1 MLLLDSLFTV
11 MKIRELVQQDLRI
24 SYLTLAAKNQRRLLL
39 FKSKYDLEN
48 LNAFSELQTAVINA
62 RVLPEARELINLR
75 SIKQN
80 VCSSLLTTKI
90 RRHNST
96 KD

>member
-1 MLLLDSLFTV
+1 
-11 MKIRELVQQDLRI
+11 
-24 SYLTLAAKNQRRLLL
+24 LLL

-48 LNAFSELQTAVINA
+48 LNAFRELQTAVISA
-62 RVLPEARELINLR
+62 RVLPKARELINLR

-90 RRHNST
+90 RRHKSK

>member
-1 MLLLDSLFTV
+1 
-11 MKIRELVQQDLRI
+11 
-24 SYLTLAAKNQRRLLL
+24 LLL

-48 LNAFSELQTAVINA
+48 LNAFSELQTALINP
-62 RVLPEARELINLR
+62 RVLQEARELINLR

-90 RRHNST
+90 RRHNSK

>member
-1 MLLLDSLFTV
+1 
-11 MKIRELVQQDLRI
+11 
-24 SYLTLAAKNQRRLLL
+24 LLL
-39 FKSKYDLEN
+39 FKSKYALED

-62 RVLPEARELINLR
+62 RVVQEARQLINLR

-90 RRHNST
+90 RRQN
-96 KD
+96 

>member
-1 MLLLDSLFTV
+1 
-11 MKIRELVQQDLRI
+11 
-24 SYLTLAAKNQRRLLL
+24 LLL

-48 LNAFSELQTAVINA
+48 LNAFRELQTAVSSA
-62 RVLPEARELINLR
+62 RLLPEARELINLR

-90 RRHNST
+90 RRHNSK